1 MKTMNLIKVTSS
13 LFILTLF
20 SGTFLMA
27 QTVTDSRSVNE
38 FSAINSGSIFKI
50 ELIQSDNYF
59 LEIETEEKFLENIET
74 EVKKGVLHL
83 NFKGSS
89 RNATIIAR
97 ITSPVMEKITLS
109 GASSLKGL
117 TAIESDNLE
126 LNLSGAT
133 SAELS
138 VFTETL
144 KTNISGASNLI
155 IDGVTDHHSAN
166 VSGASQLRA
175 LDLET
180 GTTVVRT
187 SGASNARVMAKE
199 YLDANASGTSSIRF
213 DHQPLSQK
221 FSTSGMASI
230 NDLRTSGNAVMI
242 GDPADTTRI
251 RLGGRDFLIIDDEQT
266 KIRTE
271 RRPGVFRKN
280 WSGFEMGING
290 YLTPDNS
297 LTLAGDAEYIDL
309 RYNKSV
315 VVNLNFWQQSFPL
328 ISNNLGLVTGL
339 GLGFNNYRFD
349 NQTRIVYDREGLGF
363 YEDTIN
369 SITKNKLTLTWINLP
384 LLLEYQTGGKG
395 FEKFHIAGGM
405 ILGTRI
411 GTHAKYVI
419 DDAGKKRKEKD
430 YHDFHA
436 PPFRFDLTGR
446 IGWGSIN
453 LFATYSLNNLFKD
466 DKGPELVPF
475 SVGIRL
481 VNW

>member
-1 MKTMNLIKVTSS
+1 MKTKNLIKSS
-13 LFILTLF
+13 TLFLILMLF

-27 QTVTDSRSVNE
+27 QTATEVRSVDE
-38 FSAINSGSIFKI
+38 FSAINAGSIFKI
-50 ELIQSDNYF
+50 ELTQNEVNF
-59 LEIETEEKFLENIET
+59 LEIETEEKFLKNIET

-83 NFKGSS
+83 NFKGST

-97 ITSPVMEKITLS
+97 ITSPEIDKITLS

-117 TAIESDNLE
+117 SVIESADLE
-126 LNLSGAT
+126 MNLSGAT

-138 VFTETL
+138 VITETL
-144 KTNISGASNLI
+144 KTNLSGASNLR
-155 IDGVTDHHSAN
+155 IDGATAHHSAN

-175 LDLET
+175 MDLET
-180 GTTVVRT
+180 ETTVVRT

-199 YLDANASGTSSIRF
+199 YLEANASGTSSIRF
-213 DHQPLSQK
+213 DHQPASQK
-221 FSTSGMASI
+221 FTTSGMASI
-230 NDLRTSGNAVMI
+230 NDLRTSGNAVLI

-251 RLGGRDFLIIDDEQT
+251 RIGGRDFLIIDDEKT

-271 RRPGVFRKN
+271 RRRAGFRKN

-297 LTLAGDAEYIDL
+297 LTLTNDGEYIDL

-315 VVNLNFWQQSFPL
+315 VVNLNFLQQSFPL
-328 ISNNLGLVTGL
+328 VSNNLGLVTGL

-349 NQTRIVYDREGLGF
+349 NQTRIVYNREGLDF

-384 LLLEYQTGGKG
+384 ILLEYQTQGRG

-405 ILGTRI
+405 IVGTRI
-411 GTHAKYVI
+411 GTHAKYVT

-430 YHDFHA
+430 YHDFHV

-446 IGWGSIN
+446 IGWGRIN
-453 LFATYSLNNLFKD
+453 LFATYSLNSLFKD

-475 SVGIRL
+475 SAGIRL

>member
-1 MKTMNLIKVTSS
+1 MKTMNFLRTSS
-13 LFILTLF
+13 LFLTLMLF
-20 SGTFLMA
+20 SGTILMS
-27 QTVTDSRSVNE
+27 QTVTEVRNTDE
-38 FSAINSGSIFKI
+38 FSAINAGSIFKI
-50 ELIQSDNYF
+50 ELSQGETNF
-59 LEIETEEKFLENIET
+59 LEIETEEKLLENVET
-74 EVKKGVLHL
+74 TVKNGVLNL
-83 NFKGSS
+83 NFKGST

-97 ITSPVMEKITLS
+97 IISPEINKITLS

-117 TAIESDNLE
+117 SAIESADLE
-126 LNLSGAT
+126 LNFSGAT

-144 KTNISGASNLI
+144 KTNVSGAATLR
-155 IDGVTDHHSAN
+155 IDGVSGHHSAN

-180 GTTVVRT
+180 ETTIVKT

-199 YLDANASGTSSIRF
+199 YLEANASGTSSIRF
-213 DHQPLSQK
+213 DHQPSAQK
-221 FSTSGMASI
+221 FTTSGMASI

-242 GDPADTTRI
+242 EDPADTTRI
-251 RLGGRDFLIIDDEQT
+251 RLGGRDFLIIDDEKT
-266 KIRTE
+266 KIRTVQ
-271 RRPGVFRKN
+271 RRGFRKN

-297 LTLAGDAEYIDL
+297 LTLSGDADYIDL

-315 VVNLNFWQQSFPL
+315 VVNLNFWQQSFPI

-349 NQTRIVYDREGLGF
+349 NQTRIVYNKEGLDF

-384 LLLEYQTGGKG
+384 LLLEFQTGGKG
-395 FEKFHIAGGM
+395 FERFHIAGGM
-405 ILGTRI
+405 IMGTRI
-411 GTHAKYVI
+411 GTHAKYVT

-430 YHDFHA
+430 YHDYHV

>member
-1 MKTMNLIKVTSS
+1 MNYLKSS
-13 LFILTLF
+13 SIFLTLMLF
-20 SGTFLMA
+20 SGTILMA
-27 QTVTDSRSVNE
+27 QTFTEVRTTDE
-38 FSAINSGSIFKI
+38 FSAINAGSIFKI
-50 ELIQSDNYF
+50 ELTQGETYF
-59 LEIETEEKFLENIET
+59 LEIETEEKLLENVET
-74 EVKKGVLHL
+74 AVKNGVLHL
-83 NFKGSS
+83 NFKGST

-97 ITSPVMEKITLS
+97 IISPVIEKITLS

-117 TAIESDNLE
+117 TVIESNDLE

-133 SAELS
+133 GAELS
-138 VFTETL
+138 VITETL
-144 KTNISGASNLI
+144 KTNISGASNLR
-155 IDGVTDHHSAN
+155 IDGVSGHHSAN

-180 GTTVVRT
+180 ETTIIKT
-187 SGASNARVMAKE
+187 SGASNARIMAKE
-199 YLDANASGTSSIRF
+199 YLEANASGTSSIRF
-213 DHQPLSQK
+213 DHQPASQK
-221 FSTSGMASI
+221 FTTSGMASI

-266 KIRTE
+266 RIKTVQ
-271 RRPGVFRKN
+271 RRAGFRKN

-297 LTLAGDAEYIDL
+297 LTLTGDADYIDL

-315 VVNLNFWQQSFPL
+315 VVNLNFWQQSFPI

-349 NQTRIVYDREGLGF
+349 NQTRIVYNREGLDF

-384 LLLEYQTGGKG
+384 LLLEFQTRGRG

-411 GTHAKYVI
+411 GTHAKYVT

-430 YHDFHA
+430 YHDFHV